1 MTIEHFSYSS
11 KNTYDACPRSYYL
24 SRVVKAEGIPAWYF
38 AIGTAVHQWI
48 EGHLTEPDL
57 VASVEELFYRE
68 VIRLRQIEP
77 DTTKW
82 LHGGTKEAPVVEER
96 ALQLAKDCVEKAV
109 VYLQD
114 IDVWEV
120 ELNVSGTLPGL
131 EDMPLKA
138 FVDVIGEHKKH
149 GPIIGDWKTGK
160 SKPKNTIQLETYNA
174 LLSLLPDLGF
184 MEHGGMVGAFKGLW
198 LMLNPGAPTARPVVF
213 KETATSLSGMYRAS
227 AERAVA
233 GIYPAKVQYNCR
245 FCDMKPN
252 CKAASG
258 INKRT
263 QFYDL

>member
-11 KNTYDACPRSYYL
+11 KNTYDSCPRAYYL
-24 SRVVKAEGIPAWYF
+24 SRVAKAEGIPAWYF
-38 AIGTAVHQWI
+38 VIGTAVHQWI
-48 EGHLTEPDL
+48 ELSLSSIPHEPNI
-57 VASVEELFYRE
+57 EELFMAE
-68 VIRLRQIEP
+68 VMKRRAIEP

-82 LHGGTKEAPVVEER
+82 LHGGSKEAPVVEER
-96 ALQLAKDCVEKAV
+96 ALQLAKDCVERV
-109 VYLQD
+109 VIYLQD

-131 EDMPLKA
+131 EEMPLKA

-160 SKPKNTIQLETYNA
+160 TKPKNIVQLETYNA
-174 LLSLLPDLGF
+174 LINQLDVYPGKQ
-184 MEHGGMVGAFKGLW
+184 FKGLW
-198 LMLNPGAPTARPVVF
+198 LMLNPDAPKSRPVVF
-213 KETATSLSGMYRAS
+213 KETPTSLSGMYRAS

-233 GIYPAKVQYNCR
+233 GIYPAKVQYNCK

-258 INKRT
+258 INQRT
-263 QFYDL
+263 RYYDL